1 MDFKATID
9 LIIRELEETCG
20 ILDDIARSPEAPVI
34 EIELAKSKC
43 RNAAGVIA
51 LLKNTLTE
59 KKPVT
64 ADPIVNK
71 PANPPSI
78 QTETP
83 EVKTEPTPPTANEP
97 MAENRMISAKD
108 NKAFPIVPPRTSAD
122 DNYTKEPDNKPFVA
136 PIIADTF
143 SHLARFNEQ
152 LGENDYSQ
160 GSPVSNLKD
169 SIGLNDRFYYI
180 REIFNGNRDEYEGT
194 ISRLENA
201 NDFNDAR
208 QIISSLNAGNRDNEA
223 VKHLTDLVKRKF
235 SK

>member
-20 ILDDIARSPEAPVI
+20 ILDDIARSSEPPLL

-51 LLKNTLTE
+51 LLKNIPVE
-59 KKPVT
+59 KKAT
-64 ADPIVNK
+64 ATETLNK
-71 PANPPSI
+71 ADDQPTI

-83 EVKTEPTPPTANEP
+83 EVKHEAVQSSPTEEVTKNPVINAQDEKSLTLTPHPNAG
-97 MAENRMISAKD
+97 D
-108 NKAFPIVPPRTSAD
+108 NITDPER
-122 DNYTKEPDNKPFVA
+122 KPFVA
-136 PIIADTF
+136 PIIADSF
-143 SHLARFNEQ
+143 SHLAGFNEQ
-152 LGENDYSQ
+152 LGETNYSRNT
-160 GSPVSNLKD
+160 PISNLKGA
-169 SIGLNDRFYYI
+169 IGLNDRFYYI
-180 REIFNGNRDEYEGT
+180 REIFRGNRDEYDKA

-201 NDFNDAR
+201 IDFNDAK
-208 QIISSLNAGNRDNEA
+208 QILTGMGSGNDEA